1 MHGITNRY
9 YFGDCWMTFIIPH
22 MSVDWA
28 VPSGHARILG
38 PKCMTQDI
46 AAESVAEEILYL
58 TGKAIMEND
67 DDIFIA
73 CVALPLLMETINGQ
87 RVLVSNDEIRQSLT
101 GVRQYMKE
109 NDFVDLVRTVVS
121 AEFLDTNTIGSTHVC
136 KMIHRE
142 KRAIRSPFPVYS
154 VFRRYGTSW
163 KLTSCIYAILD
174 SPEHNSALLPGRLL
188 GETAT

>member
-1 MHGITNRY
+1 MPFVILHVNVNR
-9 YFGDCWMTFIIPH
+9 
-22 MSVDWA
+22 A
-28 VPSGHARILG
+28 APSGLARILG

-46 AAESVAEEILYL
+46 AAESVAEEMLYL

-87 RVLVSNDEIRQSLT
+87 RVLVSQDEIRQSLA

-121 AEFLDTNTIGSTHVC
+121 AEFLDSSTIGSTHVC
-136 KMIHRE
+136 QMIHRE
-142 KRAIRSPFPVYS
+142 NHSVRSPFPVYS
-154 VFRRYGTSW
+154 VFRRYGPSW

-174 SPEHNSALLPGRLL
+174 SPEHNTALLPGRLL
-188 GETAT
+188 GANAT